1 MVAAQWINA
10 AEFAD
15 ALNALALPGVTF
27 RPINIKPFYS
37 VGKGENM
44 GGVQIYITDYAKAHL
59 TSIQF
64 YIMQEVARMYPE
76 HEVMANADKG
86 RFRMFD
92 LVSGSN
98 FIREKFT
105 ETKQY
110 KDIEA
115 YWNKDVESF
124 KKKSAK
130 YYLYK

>member
-1 MVAAQWINA
+1 
-10 AEFAD
+10 
-15 ALNALALPGVTF
+15 
-27 RPINIKPFYS
+27 
-37 VGKGENM
+37 
-44 GGVQIYITDYAKAHL
+44 
-59 TSIQF
+59 
-64 YIMQEVARMYPE
+64 
-76 HEVMANADKG
+76 MANADKG

-124 KKKSAK
+124 KEKSAK

>member
-1 MVAAQWINA
+1 
-10 AEFAD
+10 
-15 ALNALALPGVTF
+15 
-27 RPINIKPFYS
+27 
-37 VGKGENM
+37 M
-44 GGVQIYITDYAKAHL
+44 GGVQIYITDYEKAHL

-76 HEVMANADKG
+76 HEVMANANTG

-92 LVSGSN
+92 LVSGTN

-124 KKKSAK
+124 RQKSAK
-130 YYLYK
+130 YHLYK

>member
-1 MVAAQWINA
+1 
-10 AEFAD
+10 
-15 ALNALALPGVTF
+15 
-27 RPINIKPFYS
+27 
-37 VGKGENM
+37 
-44 GGVQIYITDYAKAHL
+44 
-59 TSIQF
+59 
-64 YIMQEVARMYPE
+64 
-76 HEVMANADKG
+76 MANADKG

-105 ETKQY
+105 ETQQY